1 MRNEAAA
8 VAWVFI
14 GAIAILASAC
24 SSVPSP
30 GLTSTKTGRVEPSE
44 DFKNGEARLRCQLHC
59 AVTWALYRD
68 RAKALYNARAWNELA
83 LNVLRIG
90 YADDLSY
97 FYLGKAAEG
106 LGHYRAAENYYRLSR
121 AASLKCADIYGDCY
135 GFVFPRDARLAAS
148 AVANKSAEIKR
159 QYPAPPAAAQDP
171 SAPVAEKLAET
182 PSGRGGSASPAKEAA
197 EPKTPASQPGRNDP
211 QRAAGAKPLEAEKR
225 PAVTA
230 AKKSPSRK
238 PVQQAEFSNAQAE
251 AKTPP
256 APSPAAAEKQPEP
269 EPPAPPPSVS
279 FEEVSR
285 KFGSRSPLTEAQ
297 KREEWKKY
305 QGHCVEWA
313 GELSYVGDSFV
324 RGLTLGFK
332 HDPRTLTYDVL
343 VAAPDDA
350 RDAAL
355 RMKKGSHYT
364 YRGTL
369 KKYGGAVLPISM
381 SWGCSG
387 AKRDSE
393 RAKAE

>member
-1 MRNEAAA
+1 MRNEAAV

-24 SSVPSP
+24 SSVPSS
-30 GLTSTKTGRVEPSE
+30 GLSSAKTGRIELSE
-44 DFKNGEARLRCQLHC
+44 EFKNGEARLACQLHC

-97 FYLGKAAEG
+97 FYLGKSAEG
-106 LGHYRAAENYYRLSR
+106 LGHYRAAERYYRLSR

-135 GFVFPRDARLAAS
+135 GFVFPRDARSAAP
-148 AVANKSAEIKR
+148 AVANKPTEIKR
-159 QYPAPPAAAQDP
+159 QYLAPPPPAPAQEP
-171 SAPVAEKLAET
+171 SGAVPERLAET
-182 PSGRGGSASPAKEAA
+182 PSDRGGSEAPAKEAA
-197 EPKTPASQPGRNDP
+197 EPKTHASQPGRKG
-211 QRAAGAKPLEAEKR
+211 AHHAGGATPPEAEKR
-225 PAVTA
+225 PSVAA

-238 PVQQAEFSNAQAE
+238 AVQQAEISNSPPE
-251 AKTPP
+251 TKTPP
-256 APSPAAAEKQPEP
+256 APSPAAAEKEIEP
-269 EPPAPPPSVS
+269 EPPPPSVT

-285 KFGSRSPLTEAQ
+285 KFGTHSPLTEAQ

-305 QGHCVEWA
+305 RGRCVEWA
-313 GELSYVGDSFV
+313 GELSYVGDSFI
-324 RGLTLGFK
+324 RGVTLGFK

-350 RDAAL
+350 RNAAL
-355 RMKKGSHYT
+355 RMKRGSHYT